1 MSLAPARGAAGAPV
15 AAGEI
20 CLLINP
26 LSCRTLYGSLAK
38 RAREM
43 AEAAGLEV
51 VVTGDPQQILALL
64 RRLHERRASQLFVLS
79 GDGTIQIISDY
90 LVQLPPGEWN
100 PALLLLGGGRANV
113 VPRAHGGDPA
123 LPALRAALKALREGR
138 ALTPETQTLLRVE
151 QEGAAPRHG
160 FVLAGSVA
168 DFGIRE
174 CRAYR
179 ASGKGWWYRG
189 LLADPW
195 CVLMLVVKTMLGLAP
210 VPPSPQLD
218 VTLDTGERMVARV
231 RVLMAATLVRA
242 GGHYNPYAERGTGP
256 LRVTAVAAD
265 AQGFWRNL
273 PRVLSGRYDFDKM
286 NTLQGYLS
294 GRCHTVQIHGLSG
307 YSLDGEPVDVDPQRP
322 LRLTTGMDLNVLR
335 P

>member
-1 MSLAPARGAAGAPV
+1 LNSPPARGAAGAPS
-15 AAGEI
+15 AAGGI

-26 LSCRTLYGSLAK
+26 LSCRTLYGKLAA

-64 RRLHERRASQLFVLS
+64 RRLHERRAAQLFVLS
-79 GDGTIQIISDY
+79 GDGTIQLIAQY

-100 PALLLLGGGRANV
+100 PGLLLLGGGRANV

-123 LPALRAALKALREGR
+123 LPALKAALKALGEGR
-138 ALTPETQTLLRVE
+138 ALTLEPQPLLRVE
-151 QEGAAPRHG
+151 QEGSPAQHG

-168 DFGIRE
+168 DFGIRQ

-179 ASGKGWWYRG
+179 ASGEGWWYRG

-195 CVLMLVVKTMLGLAP
+195 CVLKLVIKALIGLKP

-218 VTLDTGERMVARV
+218 VTLDTGERMLSRV

-242 GGHYNPYAERGTGP
+242 DGHYNPYAERGSGP

-265 AQGFWRNL
+265 ARGFWRNL
-273 PRVLSGRYDFDKM
+273 PRVLSGRYDQKNM
-286 NTLQGYLS
+286 TTLQGYLS
-294 GRCHTVQIHGLSG
+294 GRCHTVQISGLAG
-307 YSLDGEPVDVDPQRP
+307 YSLDGEPVDVDAQRP
-322 LRLTTGMDLNVLR
+322 LRLTTGMDLNILR
-335 P
+335 A

>member
-1 MSLAPARGAAGAPV
+1 LSLSPARGAAGAPV

-64 RRLHERRASQLFVLS
+64 RRLHARRAPQLFVLS
-79 GDGTIQIISDY
+79 GDGTIQLIANY

-100 PALLLLGGGRANV
+100 PGLLLLGGGRANV

-123 LPALRAALKALREGR
+123 LPALRAALQAVREGR
-138 ALTPETQTLLRVE
+138 PLTLESQTLLRVE
-151 QEGAAPRHG
+151 QEGAPPRHG
-160 FVLAGSVA
+160 VVLAGSVA
-168 DFGIRE
+168 DFGIRH

-179 ASGKGWWYRG
+179 ASGKGWWHRG

-195 CVLMLVVKTMLGLAP
+195 CVLMLVVQTLIGLKP

-242 GGHYNPYAERGTGP
+242 GGHYNPYAERGSGP

-265 AQGFWRNL
+265 ARRFWRNL
-273 PRVLSGRYDFDKM
+273 PRVLSGKYDFDHM

-294 GRCHTVQIHGLSG
+294 GRCHTMHIHGLSG

-322 LRLTTGMDLNVLR
+322 LRLTTGMDLNILR

>member
-1 MSLAPARGAAGAPV
+1 MSPPPGRGAAGAPV

-26 LSCRTLYGSLAK
+26 LSCRTLYGSLAR

-64 RRLHERRASQLFVLS
+64 RRLHERRAPQLFVLS
-79 GDGTIQIISDY
+79 GDGTVQLIAQY

-123 LPALRAALKALREGR
+123 LPALRRALQALREGR
-138 ALTPETQTLLRVE
+138 ELMREPQTLLRVE
-151 QEGAAPRHG
+151 QEGSLPHHG

-168 DFGIRE
+168 DFGIRQ

-179 ASGKGWWYRG
+179 ASGTGWWYRG

-195 CVLMLVVKTMLGLAP
+195 CVLKLVVQSLVGLSP

-218 VTLDTGERMVARV
+218 VTLETGERMVARV
-231 RVLMAATLVRA
+231 RVLMAATLSRA
-242 GGHYNPYAERGTGP
+242 GGHYNPYAERGSGP
-256 LRVTAVAAD
+256 LRVTAVSAD
-265 AQGFWRNL
+265 ARRFWRNL
-273 PRVLSGRYDFDKM
+273 PRVLSGRYDHNM
-286 NTLQGYLS
+286 TTLLGYLS
-294 GRCHTVQIHGLSG
+294 GRCHTVQILGLSG

-322 LRLTTGMDLNVLR
+322 LQLTAGMDLNILR